1 MCAFVD
7 SIPEISQKQYKR
19 FIDTRLIR
27 CKELVSDRIT
37 KNNFVTPAR
46 STAKKDPKKTPTL
59 KESDFSKLFVA
70 ALLRPSLCVEVFKT

>member
-37 KNNFVTPAR
+37 KNSFVTPAR
-46 STAKKDPKKTPTL
+46 STGKKDPKKAP